1 MSDFL
6 KAADDARRLLR
17 GFKAFEEV
25 AAALEMAGIAQ
36 QTKAEAESKLA
47 FLLTKI
53 ETAKVEAEEQAGK
66 NAETVAAASKRAE
79 EIVAAAGAKAVAIVA
94 DAQTKAANET
104 QKAVADR
111 KAAEDARAAAFAE
124 AAEVMTKRDA
134 LLAEVSDLEKRV
146 DKARAYLAKLAG

>member
-66 NAETVAAASKRAE
+66 NAAAIAAAQAQAD
-79 EIVAAAGAKAVAIVA
+79 EIVRDAWNRAKKI
-94 DAQTKAANET
+94 
-104 QKAVADR
+104 
-111 KAAEDARAAAFAE
+111 AEDAKAE
-124 AAEVMTKRDA
+124 AAETAAIVSREKLAAEERLAADVAAAAAAQIQRDELA
-134 LLAEVSDLEKRV
+134 AEVKDLEARV
-146 DKARAYLAKLAG
+146 EKARKYLAKLAD